1 MTEPDEPLAINN
13 SSAKSYENNSRL
25 RQDMDSSVGFN
36 WTDILIGGIDFDL
49 PGNGGTECWN
59 FMTLKR
65 RLMETVLGIIVTSS
79 ALVLGKI
86 CRKDE
91 FKSSNRSAQWSMST
105 PRTLLI
111 VTMSMCYGMELTYK
125 LATKQLIFI
134 INPCHVMCLLQLT
147 VLCLNPFT
155 SVAQHLFRIMLNGM
169 FFPLCACIFPVTN
182 SLFLP
187 GEVFTFWLEHILLL
201 VIPLFLLYENQL
213 KPEPLSDFSYALS
226 LYGYY
231 YIYNLIIIQPI
242 TLFTKANV
250 NNLLCPAITDPFAG
264 PDYRLHTLWHQL
276 VAAYI
281 GGKLFALIGKAITT
295 LTPFDQ
301 DIKSD

>member
-1 MTEPDEPLAINN
+1 MKTCDEL
-13 SSAKSYENNSRL
+13 
-25 RQDMDSSVGFN
+25 V
-36 WTDILIGGIDFDL
+36 IG
-49 PGNGGTECWN
+49 
-59 FMTLKR
+59 
-65 RLMETVLGIIVTSS
+65 
-79 ALVLGKI
+79 
-86 CRKDE
+86 
-91 FKSSNRSAQWSMST
+91 
-105 PRTLLI
+105 
-111 VTMSMCYGMELTYK
+111 
-125 LATKQLIFI
+125 
-134 INPCHVMCLLQLT
+134 
-147 VLCLNPFT
+147 
-155 SVAQHLFRIMLNGM
+155 
-169 FFPLCACIFPVTN
+169 ACIFPVTN

-281 GGKLFALIGKAITT
+281 GGKLFALIGKAMAT